1 MISTIDESVE
11 LAHQKSLSC
20 NNQKTTTTTTTT
32 TSNATVLHCD
42 YCNSLFANGS
52 PTIHVIRVIK
62 HIISNVNNNN
72 TH

>member
-20 NNQKTTTTTTTT
+20 NNQKTTTTT
-32 TSNATVLHCD
+32 SNATVLHCD
-42 YCNSLFANGS
+42 YCNSIFANGS